1 MLMIGRKKFLTVD
14 EDKNMKL
21 EELVKG
27 IRSDKPAVRTAAW
40 QQAGT
45 VGASAVKP
53 LSRLCTEKN
62 LEVARAAKRGLERI
76 VRTVGA
82 PGVQPAKSAVI
93 RELLALLADNEPIA
107 LRRDILWLL
116 SEIGGGESVEPVTML
131 LKHHVLREDARMVLE
146 RIPGEKSLVS
156 LRNALGSVP
165 EDFRLNIAQS
175 LRARGEAVDPEK
187 YPCQKLV
194 PKK

>member
-1 MLMIGRKKFLTVD
+1 MIEKTKFLTVN

-21 EELVKG
+21 EEILKE
-27 IRSDKPAVRTAAW
+27 IRSDKPGVRTVAW

-45 VGASAVKP
+45 VDASAVKP
-53 LSRLCTEKN
+53 LAKLCKEEN
-62 LEVARAAKRGLERI
+62 LEVRRAARRGLKRI

-82 PGVQPAKSAVI
+82 PGVQAAKSIVI
-93 RELLALLADNEPIA
+93 QELLALLADNQPIA

-116 SEIGGGESVEPVTML
+116 SEIGGGKSVEPITAL

-146 RIPGEKSLVS
+146 RIPGEESLAS

-165 EDFRLNIAQS
+165 GDFRSNIAQS
-175 LRARGEAVDPEK
+175 LRARGQAVDPEK

-194 PKK
+194 PRK

>member
-1 MLMIGRKKFLTVD
+1 MAENSKFLAVN

-21 EELVKG
+21 EELVRR
-27 IRSDKPAVRTAAW
+27 IRSDKPGVRTAAW
-40 QQAGT
+40 QQAGA
-45 VGASAVKP
+45 VGASAIKP
-53 LSRLCTEKN
+53 LAKLCTEGN
-62 LEVARAAKRGLERI
+62 LEVGRAAKRGLERI

-93 RELLALLADNEPIA
+93 RELIALLADNQPIA

-116 SEIGGGESVEPVTML
+116 SEIGGGESVGPITML

-146 RIPGEKSLVS
+146 RIPGEESLAS

-175 LRARGEAVDPEK
+175 LRARGQAVDPEK

-194 PKK
+194 PEK

>member
-1 MLMIGRKKFLTVD
+1 
-14 EDKNMKL
+14 MKL

-27 IRSDKPAVRTAAW
+27 IRSDKPDVRTATW

-53 LSRLCTEKN
+53 LAKLCTEEN
-62 LEVARAAKRGLERI
+62 LEVGRAARRGLERI

-82 PGVQPAKSAVI
+82 PGIQSGKSAVVQ
-93 RELLALLADNEPIA
+93 ELLTLLSDDTPIA

-116 SEIGGGESVEPVTML
+116 SEIGGGESVEPITAL
-131 LKHHVLREDARMVLE
+131 LKHHALREDARMALE
-146 RIPGEKSLVS
+146 RIPGEASLAS

-165 EDFRLNIAQS
+165 EAFRLNIAQS
-175 LRARGEAVDPEK
+175 LRARGEAVDPER

>member
-1 MLMIGRKKFLTVD
+1 MIEKTKFLTVN

-21 EELVKG
+21 EELVMG
-27 IRSDKPAVRTAAW
+27 IRSDKPGVRTVAW

-53 LSRLCTEKN
+53 LAKLCKEEN
-62 LEVARAAKRGLERI
+62 LEVGRAARRGLERI

-82 PGVQPAKSAVI
+82 PGVQAAKSTVI
-93 RELLALLADNEPIA
+93 QELLALLADNQPIA
-107 LRRDILWLL
+107 LRREILWLL
-116 SEIGGGESVEPVTML
+116 SEIGGDESVEPITAL

-146 RIPGEKSLVS
+146 RIPGEESLAS

-165 EDFRLNIAQS
+165 EDFRFNIAQS

-194 PKK
+194 PRK